1 MSATITVTTTNDY
14 DARGIR
20 ELVWQGAKDRVDD
33 LTDEQIE
40 VIIENLVELYP
51 DGIDETELNDFLW
64 FDDDTY
70 AEWLGFNDAG
80 ELWESVYPDSKDD
93 DEEVS
98 AYDLLTK

>member
-51 DGIDETELNDFLW
+51 EGIDETELNDFLW

-70 AEWLGFNDAG
+70 AEWLGFNSAE
-80 ELWESVYPDSKDD
+80 ELWGSVGNNDSDVD
-93 DEEVS
+93 PYS
-98 AYDLLTK
+98 LLTN